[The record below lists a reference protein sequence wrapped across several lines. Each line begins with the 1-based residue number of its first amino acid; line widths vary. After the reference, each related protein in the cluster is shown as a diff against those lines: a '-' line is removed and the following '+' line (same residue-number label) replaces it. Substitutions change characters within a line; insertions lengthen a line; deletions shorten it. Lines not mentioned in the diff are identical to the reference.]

1 MGVADTSPFPDSPSL
16 TLALAPRVGVPPA
29 GQRKHATLIGGGRA
43 VVRTRAG
50 STSPRSPTS
59 TSSSSAVRAP
69 PNSWLPFAGA
79 QGPGLTQTRVA
90 GATFLTFHFMI
101 SDLVTF
107 RRAARPGPP
116 SPPSPRPVAELP
128 IMPSVSNHFCIKIQT
143 ATRPPRPYNP
153 KHPISSGATPSAR
166 FPSPPPRAGWRV
178 QQGRRRRWGGGG
190 HTQHDD
196 LPLLLPFTFDE
207 DGGN

>member
-1 MGVADTSPFPDSPSL
+1 M
-16 TLALAPRVGVPPA
+16 
-29 GQRKHATLIGGGRA
+29 
-43 VVRTRAG
+43 VRTRAG
-50 STSPRSPTS
+50 STSPQSP

-116 SPPSPRPVAELP
+116 SPPSLRPVAELP

-143 ATRPPRPYNP
+143 ATRPPPVPTIPNILSLVGLP
-153 KHPISSGATPSAR
+153 PPPLPHPSA
-166 FPSPPPRAGWRV
+166 
-178 QQGRRRRWGGGG
+178 QGRVAGAAGRAEAVGGGAY
-190 HTQHDD
+190 TAR
-196 LPLLLPFTFDE
+196 
-207 DGGN
+207 